1 MNHVWLAI
9 LARDDYR
16 ESVGVRYVSH
26 MWDVDPYWYFWFRDC
41 AGVYRLELKNVAP
54 HSGYD
59 WTANFLVKYYP
70 SISEKAFQGLSI
82 LEKLLRTSDV
92 FDTRPAE
99 GNESCPCHG
108 GSHHH
113 GERFGDLADGCGVP
127 DMRYH
132 ESIPPDFFF
141 AGHLALAY
149 LADRGSLVTTKSQS
163 TWRVEMTQDHTIHD
177 EEGNLIAHLQKDSV
191 DRNFPGQ
198 EISEFLHRRIAN
210 GWKCFHNSSSERES
224 RWEQDGV
231 IFKSDG
237 RNLITQASDQ
247 IRKIVLRSELI
258 FHEGVQLVH
267 PADKDIN
274 VDQGT
279 SRKEG

>member
-1 MNHVWLAI
+1 VWLAI
-9 LARDDYR
+9 LARDDLR

-26 MWDVDPYWYFWFRDC
+26 MWDVDPYWYYWFRDC
-41 AGVYRLELKNVAP
+41 PGVYRLELKNVVP
-54 HSGYD
+54 LPDYD
-59 WTANFLVKYYP
+59 WAANFLVKYYP
-70 SISEKAFQGLSI
+70 STNERAFQGLSI

-92 FDTRPAE
+92 FDTRPSE

-108 GSHHH
+108 SSHHH
-113 GERFGDLADGCGVP
+113 GERFADLADGCGVP
-127 DMRYH
+127 AIQYH

-163 TWRVEMTQDHTIHD
+163 TWRVEMTQDQTIRD
-177 EEGNLIAHLQKDSV
+177 ENGNLVAHIKQDSV
-191 DRNFPGQ
+191 DRDFPGQ
-198 EISEFLHRRIAN
+198 EITDFLHWRFTN
-210 GWKCFHNSSSERES
+210 GWKRFHNALEERNS
-224 RWEQDGV
+224 RWEQDGI

-237 RNLITQASDQ
+237 RNLFSSGSDQ

-267 PADKDIN
+267 PVDKDIN

-279 SRKEG
+279 PRKEG